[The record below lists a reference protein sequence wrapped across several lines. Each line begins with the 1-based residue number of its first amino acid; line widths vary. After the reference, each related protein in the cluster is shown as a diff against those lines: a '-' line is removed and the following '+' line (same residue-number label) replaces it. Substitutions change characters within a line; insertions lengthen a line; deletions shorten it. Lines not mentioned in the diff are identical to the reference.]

1 MIQIAGKGTLQLVS
15 TCSELVPNLFTVAQ
29 HTSVCSKR
37 SFTLRTGEMKEK
49 IDMDILKT
57 RLGIKFRR
65 ITRPRFAI
73 QKKLADRV
81 LFGVEYHAKSGL
93 ITLLE

>member
-65 ITRPRFAI
+65 ITRPCFAI
-73 QKKLADRV
+73 QKNL
-81 LFGVEYHAKSGL
+81 LIGYYSGL
-93 ITLLE
+93 NIMPNQGL